1 MSRQD
6 VVSTKI
12 QEAIFN
18 DVLGRPENHECAD
31 CNAKGPTW
39 ASIDFGVFVCLRCS
53 GKVYGLRF
61 SL

>member
-18 DVLGRPENHECAD
+18 DLLGRPENHECAD

-53 GKVYGLRF
+53 GN
-61 SL
+61 